1 MTSGDGRVDKSP
13 HRFVKLAL
21 ALFNG
26 FGHCLLSPIKRWW
39 RRAGVPAMNDKP
51 IAVMTI
57 EEARDE
63 LRLWLRVDMETPIDL
78 GTASSQAAFL

>member
-13 HRFVKLAL
+13 HRFGKLAL

-26 FGHCLLSPIKRWW
+26 FGHCLLSSIKRW
-39 RRAGVPAMNDKP
+39 RRRDGVPAMNDKP
-51 IAVMTI
+51 IAAMTI

-63 LRLWLRVDMETPIDL
+63 LRRWLRVDMETPIDL

>member
-1 MTSGDGRVDKSP
+1 
-13 HRFVKLAL
+13 
-21 ALFNG
+21 
-26 FGHCLLSPIKRWW
+26 
-39 RRAGVPAMNDKP
+39 MNDKP